1 MPDIRI
7 PKYFSQ
13 LDGDSSPYSGTCAE
27 TVLKMMDHYLTG
39 REISISDIVK
49 NGDKDGSN
57 TTLAGMRQAA
67 QWLGF
72 DLTYKDNVREDDIK
86 KWLAEGKLI
95 LAVIKYSL
103 WENKYKQD
111 LSYPGGHAI
120 LITGMTDD
128 GKAIRFADP
137 YFKDGK
143 IKGIYDGKR
152 WDGWMENNK
161 WASYGDFYKASYHND
176 KGICLNGTVMVCT
189 KVKETPK
196 PPTPPAPPTDPCA
209 QLKAENTALRATISE
224 LQKTIK
230 SIKKLAQDIQN
241 M

>member
-49 NGDKDGSN
+49 HGDKDGSN
-57 TTLAGMRQAA
+57 TTLVGMRQAA

-137 YFKDGK
+137 YFRDGK

-152 WDGWMENNK
+152 WDGFMDNNK

-196 PPTPPAPPTDPCA
+196 PPTPPTPPTDPCVP
-209 QLKAENTALRATISE
+209 LKAENTALRATISE